1 MFRSLSLLLLLT
13 LATQCAWADKENLN
27 DQETDHRSTQA
38 ARNSGATRIKDLAS
52 IAGVRSNQLIGYGLV
67 VGLNG
72 TGDQTTQTP
81 FTVKSLKS
89 MLANLGVIIP
99 PEVNLQLKNVAAV
112 SIHADLPPFAKPGQ
126 TIDVTVS
133 SIGNAKSLQGG
144 SLLMTPLKGADGN
157 VYAMAQG
164 NVVVGGISAAA
175 AGSSVTVNI
184 PSAGRIPSGA
194 TVERQ
199 VPGKFGGGSGG
210 TVALNARQNL
220 LAGRNALQGNDES
233 DPIILNL
240 HQADFTTAERM
251 VEAINRALG
260 GQAAQAIDA
269 VSVQVRAPIDP
280 NQRVSLIAVLE
291 NIEVVP
297 AQSAAKVIVN
307 SRTGTV
313 VIGQNV
319 QVGPA
324 AVSHGNMT
332 VTITSDPIVSQPAPF
347 SGGRTAVVPN
357 ANISI
362 NQEKK
367 PMFLFN
373 PGVALDDIVRAVN
386 QVGAS
391 PTDLIAILEALK
403 AAGAL
408 KAELIVI

>member
-1 MFRSLSLLLLLT
+1 MFRPLSLFFLLVLVSQS
-13 LATQCAWADKENLN
+13 AEAD
-27 DQETDHRSTQA
+27 
-38 ARNSGATRIKDLAS
+38 RIKDLAD

-89 MLANLGVIIP
+89 MLSNLGVTIP

-112 SIHADLPPFAKPGQ
+112 SIHADLPPFIKPGQ
-126 TIDVTVS
+126 TIDITVS

-144 SLLMTPLKGADGN
+144 SLLMTPLRGADGA
-157 VYAMAQG
+157 VYAIAQG
-164 NVVVGGISAAA
+164 NLVVGGVSAAA
-175 AGSSVTVNI
+175 AGSSVTINV
-184 PSAGRIPSGA
+184 PSVGRIPNGA

-199 VPGKFGGGSGG
+199 VPGKFGG
-210 TVALNARQNL
+210 R
-220 LAGRNALQGNDES
+220 DD
-233 DPIILNL
+233 DPIVLNL
-240 HQADFTTAERM
+240 HRADFTTAERM
-251 VEAINRALG
+251 VEAINQALG
-260 GQAAQAIDA
+260 GEAAQALDA
-269 VSVQVRAPIDP
+269 SSVQVRGPADP

-297 AQSAAKVIVN
+297 AQGAAKVIVN

-332 VTITSDPIVSQPAPF
+332 VTITSDPIVSQPGPF

-357 ANISI
+357 ANISV

>member
-1 MFRSLSLLLLLT
+1 MLRSLSLLLLLT
-13 LATQCAWADKENLN
+13 LATPSAMAD
-27 DQETDHRSTQA
+27 
-38 ARNSGATRIKDLAS
+38 RIKDLATIS
-52 IAGVRSNQLIGYGLV
+52 GVRTNQLIGYGLV

-89 MLANLGVIIP
+89 MLSNMGVTIP
-99 PEVNLQLKNVAAV
+99 PNVNLQLKNVAAV
-112 SIHADLPPFAKPGQ
+112 SVHADLPPFIKPGQ

-133 SIGNAKSLQGG
+133 SIGNAKSLRGG
-144 SLLMTPLKGADGN
+144 SLLLTPLKGADGA

-164 NVVVGGISAAA
+164 SLTVGGISASA
-175 AGSSVTVNI
+175 AGSSVTVGV
-184 PSAGRIPSGA
+184 PSAGRIPNGA

-199 VPGKFGGGSGG
+199 VPGKFGG
-210 TVALNARQNL
+210 QD
-220 LAGRNALQGNDES
+220 DE
-233 DPIILNL
+233 PIVLNL
-240 HQADFTTAERM
+240 RQADFTTVERI
-251 VEAINRALG
+251 VEAINKALG
-260 GQAAQAIDA
+260 GSVAQALDA
-269 VSVQVRAPIDP
+269 SSIQVRGPADP

-291 NIEVVP
+291 NLEVVP
-297 AQSAAKVIVN
+297 AQGAAKIIVN

-324 AVSHGNMT
+324 AVSHGNIT
-332 VTITSDPIVSQPAPF
+332 VTITSEPIVSQPEPF

-357 ANISI
+357 ANIAVS
-362 NQEKK
+362 QEKK

-373 PGVALDDIVRAVN
+373 PGAALNDIVQAVN

>member
-13 LATQCAWADKENLN
+13 LATPSALAD
-27 DQETDHRSTQA
+27 
-38 ARNSGATRIKDLAS
+38 RIKDLAVVS
-52 IAGVRSNQLIGYGLV
+52 GVRTNQLIGYGLV

-89 MLANLGVIIP
+89 MLSNMGVVIP
-99 PEVNLQLKNVAAV
+99 PNVNLQLKNVAAV
-112 SIHADLPPFAKPGQ
+112 SVHADLPPFIKPGQ
-126 TIDVTVS
+126 T
-133 SIGNAKSLQGG
+133 GNAKSLRGG
-144 SLLMTPLKGADGN
+144 SLLLTPLKGADGA

-164 NVVVGGISAAA
+164 SLTTGGISASGG
-175 AGSSVTVNI
+175 GSSVTVGV
-184 PSAGRIPSGA
+184 PSAGRIPNGA

-199 VPGKFGGGSGG
+199 VPGKFGGS
-210 TVALNARQNL
+210 
-220 LAGRNALQGNDES
+220 DES
-233 DPIILNL
+233 IVLNL
-240 HQADFTTAERM
+240 RQADFTTAGRI
-251 VEAINRALG
+251 VEAVNTALG
-260 GQAAQAIDA
+260 GSVAQAIDA
-269 VSVQVRAPIDP
+269 ASIQVRGPADP
-280 NQRVSLIAVLE
+280 NQRVSLISVLE

-297 AQSAAKVIVN
+297 AQGAAKIIVN

-324 AVSHGNMT
+324 AVSHGNIT
-332 VTITSDPIVSQPAPF
+332 VTITSDPIVSQPGPF
-347 SGGRTAVVPN
+347 SGGRTAVVDN
-357 ANISI
+357 ANISV

-367 PMFLFN
+367 PMFMFN
-373 PGVALDDIVRAVN
+373 PGAALNEIVQAVN
-386 QVGAS
+386 KVGAS

>member
-1 MFRSLSLLLLLT
+1 MFRRFSMILLLA
-13 LATQCAWADKENLN
+13 LATSAAWAE
-27 DQETDHRSTQA
+27 
-38 ARNSGATRIKDLAS
+38 RIKDLATV
-52 IAGVRSNQLIGYGLV
+52 AGVRSNQLVGYGLV
-67 VGLNG
+67 VGLTG

-89 MLANLGVIIP
+89 MLSNLGVTVP

-112 SIHADLPPFAKPGQ
+112 SLQAELPPFAKPGQ

-133 SIGNAKSLQGG
+133 SIGNAKSLRGG
-144 SLLMTPLKGADGN
+144 SLLMAPLKGADGA
-157 VYAMAQG
+157 VYAIAQG
-164 NVVVGGISAAA
+164 NVVVGGLGAE
-175 AGSSVTVNI
+175 AGGSKIVVNV
-184 PSAGRIPSGA
+184 PSAGRIPNGA

-199 VPGKFGGGSGG
+199 VPDNFGKEG
-210 TVALNARQNL
+210 
-220 LAGRNALQGNDES
+220 
-233 DPIILNL
+233 PIVLNL
-240 HQADFTTAERM
+240 RQADFTTAERV
-251 VEAINRALG
+251 VEAINKAFG
-260 GQAAQAIDA
+260 GDVAQAVDA
-269 VSVQVRAPIDP
+269 SSVQVRGPADR

-297 AQSAAKVIVN
+297 AQTAAKVVVN

-319 QVGPA
+319 KVGPA

-332 VTITSDPIVSQPAPF
+332 VTITANPSVSQPAPL
-347 SGGRTAVVPN
+347 SGGQTVVVPN
-357 ANISI
+357 ADISV

-367 PMFLFN
+367 PMFLFD

-391 PTDLIAILEALK
+391 PSDLVAILEALK

>member
-1 MFRSLSLLLLLT
+1 MFRSFTLFFLLA
-13 LATQCAWADKENLN
+13 LATQGAHAD
-27 DQETDHRSTQA
+27 
-38 ARNSGATRIKDLAS
+38 RIKDLAN

-112 SIHADLPPFAKPGQ
+112 SIHADLPPFIKPGQ
-126 TIDVTVS
+126 TIDITVS

-144 SLLMTPLKGADGN
+144 SLLMTPLKGADGV

-164 NVVVGGISAAA
+164 NLVVGGISAAA

-184 PSAGRIPSGA
+184 PSVGRIPNGA

-199 VPGKFGGGSGG
+199 VPGKFGGRD
-210 TVALNARQNL
+210 N
-220 LAGRNALQGNDES
+220 
-233 DPIILNL
+233 DPIVLNL
-240 HQADFTTAERM
+240 RNADFTTAERM
-251 VEAINRALG
+251 VAAINQALG

-269 VSVQVRAPIDP
+269 SSVQVVGPADP

-297 AQSAAKVIVN
+297 AQGAAKVIVN

-332 VTITSDPIVSQPAPF
+332 VTITSDPIVSQPGPF
-347 SGGRTAVVPN
+347 AGGRTAVVPN
-357 ANISI
+357 ANIAVS
-362 NQEKK
+362 QEKK
-367 PMFLFN
+367 PMFLFD

-391 PTDLIAILEALK
+391 PTDLIVILEALK

>member
-1 MFRSLSLLLLLT
+1 MFRRCSMILLLV
-13 LATQCAWADKENLN
+13 LATSAAWAE
-27 DQETDHRSTQA
+27 
-38 ARNSGATRIKDLAS
+38 RIKDLATV
-52 IAGVRSNQLIGYGLV
+52 AGVRSNQLVGYGLV
-67 VGLNG
+67 VGLTG

-89 MLANLGVIIP
+89 MLSNLGVTVP

-112 SIHADLPPFAKPGQ
+112 SLQAELPPFAKPGQ

-133 SIGNAKSLQGG
+133 SIGNAKSLRGG
-144 SLLMTPLKGADGN
+144 SLLMAPLKGADGA
-157 VYAMAQG
+157 VYAIAQG
-164 NVVVGGISAAA
+164 NVVVGGLGAE
-175 AGSSVTVNI
+175 AGGSKIIVNV
-184 PSAGRIPSGA
+184 PSAGRIPNGA

-199 VPGKFGGGSGG
+199 VPDSFGKEG
-210 TVALNARQNL
+210 
-220 LAGRNALQGNDES
+220 
-233 DPIILNL
+233 PIVLNL
-240 HQADFTTAERM
+240 RQADFTTAERV
-251 VEAINRALG
+251 VEAINKAFG
-260 GQAAQAIDA
+260 GDVAQAVDA
-269 VSVQVRAPIDP
+269 SSIQVRGPADR

-297 AQSAAKVIVN
+297 AQTAAKVVVN

-319 QVGPA
+319 KVGPA

-332 VTITSDPIVSQPAPF
+332 VTITANPSVSQPAPL
-347 SGGRTAVVPN
+347 SGGQTVVVPN
-357 ANISI
+357 ADISV

-367 PMFLFN
+367 PMFLFD

-391 PTDLIAILEALK
+391 PSDLVAILEALK

>member
-1 MFRSLSLLLLLT
+1 
-13 LATQCAWADKENLN
+13 
-27 DQETDHRSTQA
+27 
-38 ARNSGATRIKDLAS
+38 
-52 IAGVRSNQLIGYGLV
+52 
-67 VGLNG
+67 
-72 TGDQTTQTP
+72 
-81 FTVKSLKS
+81 
-89 MLANLGVIIP
+89 
-99 PEVNLQLKNVAAV
+99 
-112 SIHADLPPFAKPGQ
+112 
-126 TIDVTVS
+126 
-133 SIGNAKSLQGG
+133 
-144 SLLMTPLKGADGN
+144 
-157 VYAMAQG
+157 
-164 NVVVGGISAAA
+164 
-175 AGSSVTVNI
+175 
-184 PSAGRIPSGA
+184 
-194 TVERQ
+194 
-199 VPGKFGGGSGG
+199 
-210 TVALNARQNL
+210 
-220 LAGRNALQGNDES
+220 
-233 DPIILNL
+233 
-240 HQADFTTAERM
+240 
-251 VEAINRALG
+251 ALG

>member
-1 MFRSLSLLLLLT
+1 MLRRFSLILLLALT
-13 LATQCAWADKENLN
+13 AHGAWAE
-27 DQETDHRSTQA
+27 
-38 ARNSGATRIKDLAS
+38 RIKDLATV
-52 IAGVRSNQLIGYGLV
+52 AGVRSNQLVGYGLV
-67 VGLNG
+67 VGLTG

-89 MLANLGVIIP
+89 MLSNLGVTVP

-112 SIHADLPPFAKPGQ
+112 SVQAELPPFAKPGQ

-133 SIGNAKSLQGG
+133 SIGNAKSLRGG
-144 SLLMTPLKGADGN
+144 SLLMAPLKGADGA
-157 VYAMAQG
+157 VYAIAQG
-164 NVVVGGISAAA
+164 NVVVGGLGAE
-175 AGSSVTVNI
+175 AGGSKVIVNV
-184 PSAGRIPSGA
+184 PSAGRIPNGA

-199 VPGKFGGGSGG
+199 VPDTFGGEG
-210 TVALNARQNL
+210 
-220 LAGRNALQGNDES
+220 
-233 DPIILNL
+233 PIVLNL
-240 HQADFTTAERM
+240 RQADFTTAERL
-251 VEAINRALG
+251 VEAVNKAFGGDVARAV
-260 GQAAQAIDA
+260 DA
-269 VSVQVRAPIDP
+269 TSVEVQGPADR

-297 AQSAAKVIVN
+297 AQGTAKIIVN

-319 QVGPA
+319 KVGPA
-324 AVSHGNMT
+324 AVSHGNLT
-332 VTITSDPIVSQPAPF
+332 VTITPDPFVSQPAPF
-347 SGGRTAVVPN
+347 SGGRTVAIPN
-357 ANISI
+357 ANVSV

-373 PGVALDDIVRAVN
+373 PGVALNDIVQAVN

-391 PTDLIAILEALK
+391 PSDLVAILEALK

>member
-1 MFRSLSLLLLLT
+1 MFRRLLPLLLLFT
-13 LATQCAWADKENLN
+13 LAPPSAWAE
-27 DQETDHRSTQA
+27 
-38 ARNSGATRIKDLAS
+38 RIKDLAM
-52 IAGVRSNQLIGYGLV
+52 IAGVRHNQLVGYGLV

-89 MLANLGVIIP
+89 MLSNLGVTIP
-99 PEVNLQLKNVAAV
+99 PELDLQLKNVAAV
-112 SIHADLPPFAKPGQ
+112 SIQTELPPFAKPGQ
-126 TIDVTVS
+126 TVDITVA

-144 SLLMTPLKGADGN
+144 SLLMTPLKGADGET
-157 VYAMAQG
+157 YAIAQG

-175 AGSSVTVNI
+175 GGSSVTVNV
-184 PSAGRIPSGA
+184 PSAGRIPNGA

-199 VPGKFGGGSGG
+199 VLDSFGNNG
-210 TVALNARQNL
+210 
-220 LAGRNALQGNDES
+220 
-233 DPIILNL
+233 PIVLNL
-240 HQADFTTAERM
+240 HRADFTTAERL
-251 VEAINRALG
+251 VEAINKTFG
-260 GQAAQAIDA
+260 SDIAQALDA
-269 VSVQVRAPIDP
+269 SSIQVRGPADR
-280 NQRVSLIAVLE
+280 NQRVSLISVLE

-297 AQSAAKVIVN
+297 GQTAAKVVVN

-324 AVSHGNMT
+324 AVSHGNMM
-332 VTITSDPIVSQPAPF
+332 VTINAEPTVSQPGPF
-347 SGGRTAVVPN
+347 SGGRTVVVPRTD
-357 ANISI
+357 ITVS
-362 NQEKK
+362 QEKK

-391 PTDLIAILEALK
+391 PGDLIAILEALK

>member
-1 MFRSLSLLLLLT
+1 MFRRFSMILLLA
-13 LATQCAWADKENLN
+13 LATSAAWAE
-27 DQETDHRSTQA
+27 
-38 ARNSGATRIKDLAS
+38 RIKDLATV
-52 IAGVRSNQLIGYGLV
+52 AGVRSNQLVGYGLV
-67 VGLNG
+67 VGLTG

-89 MLANLGVIIP
+89 MLSNLGVTVP

-112 SIHADLPPFAKPGQ
+112 SLQAELPPFAKPGQ

-133 SIGNAKSLQGG
+133 SIGNAKSLRGG
-144 SLLMTPLKGADGN
+144 SLLMAPLKGADGA
-157 VYAMAQG
+157 VYAIAQG
-164 NVVVGGISAAA
+164 NVVVGGLGAE
-175 AGSSVTVNI
+175 AGGSKIVVNV
-184 PSAGRIPSGA
+184 PSAGRIPNGA

-199 VPGKFGGGSGG
+199 VPDNFGKEG
-210 TVALNARQNL
+210 
-220 LAGRNALQGNDES
+220 
-233 DPIILNL
+233 PIVLNL
-240 HQADFTTAERM
+240 RQADFTTAERV
-251 VEAINRALG
+251 VEAINKAFG
-260 GQAAQAIDA
+260 GDVAQAVDA
-269 VSVQVRAPIDP
+269 SSVQVRGPADR

-297 AQSAAKVIVN
+297 AQTAAKVVVN

-319 QVGPA
+319 KVGPA

-332 VTITSDPIVSQPAPF
+332 VTITANPSVSQPAPL
-347 SGGRTAVVPN
+347 SGGQTVVVPN
-357 ANISI
+357 ADISVS
-362 NQEKK
+362 QEKK
-367 PMFLFN
+367 PMFLFD

-391 PTDLIAILEALK
+391 PSDLVAILEALK